1 MGWEHLRLWANVEEQ
16 RIRQCIL
23 EALYRLIESRQ
34 VSPQD
39 NELSISGKLRPFLE
53 KRKKELRLA
62 WTFHSEASCFA
73 KPDAPKPIGHP
84 DFRFSQNTP
93 DDNQYDYDI
102 ECKLVRIKRQ
112 GKTRDYCEQYV
123 TDGIHRFQSRK
134 YAQSSPHMGTM
145 IGYLQEGDTL
155 QLLELVNATVN
166 NQGWNQLDLV
176 QVVNNQRV
184 THLNQHILRED
195 EGFILIHL
203 WADVRLNSLESTPT

>member
-1 MGWEHLRLWANVEEQ
+1 MGWEHLRLWADVEEQ

-23 EALYRLIESRQ
+23 EALHRLIESRQ

-53 KRKKELRLA
+53 KLKKELRLA

-73 KPDAPKPIGHP
+73 KPDDPKPIGHP

-93 DDNQYDYDI
+93 DDNQYDYDV

-112 GKTRDYCEQYV
+112 GKTWDYCEHYV

-134 YAQSSPHMGTM
+134 YAQSSPPMGTM
-145 IGYLQEGDTL
+145 IGYLQEGEII
-155 QLLELVNATVN
+155 QLLRLVNATIN

-176 QVVNNQRV
+176 HAVNDQEV
-184 THLNQHILRED
+184 THLNQRILRAD
-195 EGFILIHL
+195 EEFILIHL
-203 WADVRLNSLESTPT
+203 WADIRPKSSKSTPN